1 MLSWVAQLLIFA
13 FCVFIAVFFLPA
25 LLELKKPK
33 DAGPR
38 KIPEIA
44 TERIPRRTPESA
56 EASKLSQVVKEY
68 VPESLIHALNNL
80 EGKEIL
86 KTRVDTIRLV
96 GEIKLPS
103 DIEMREN
110 LVVDGSLKIGNGCHF
125 RRSVKVS
132 KDVQIGNDVVIQE
145 NLIAGGS
152 VKLGNGSVVNG
163 LVDSGGSVLLG
174 RNVAIGLSLT
184 SGGDVELYENVR
196 VGKGITS
203 RGYVLVRKVLDTD
216 IS

>member
-1 MLSWVAQLLIFA
+1 MPPWVAPLLIFA
-13 FCVFIAVFFLPA
+13 FCVFIVVLFLPA
-25 LLELKKPK
+25 LLELRKPK

-38 KIPEIA
+38 KIPEI
-44 TERIPRRTPESA
+44 TMEKIPRHAPDSA
-56 EASKLSQVVKEY
+56 KSPKLSRVIKEH
-68 VPESLIHALNNL
+68 VPENLIHALNNL

-86 KTRVDTIRLV
+86 NPRVDTICLA

-103 DIEMREN
+103 DIVMREN
-110 LVVDGSLKIGNGCHF
+110 LVVDGSLKIGNGCRF

-132 KDVQIGNDVVIQE
+132 KDVQIGSDVVIQE

-174 RNVAIGLSLT
+174 RNVSIGLSLT

-196 VGKGITS
+196 VGRGITS
-203 RGYVLVRKVLDTD
+203 RGYVRVRKVLDTD
-216 IS
+216 IY